1 MLVSQYKAKILL
13 TKSKVIFRET
23 GLEKFHRSISDI
35 EW

>member
-1 MLVSQYKAKILL
+1 LL
-13 TKSKVIFRET
+13 TKSKVILRGT